1 MITDFLTMYILI
13 LLIIIMLATICVL
26 LLKNF
31 LIEETLTEKE
41 TQINFLKD
49 WLEKTE
55 QAEYKK
61 VFDAVL
67 KSIERD
73 IDNENKM

>member
-31 LIEETLTEKE
+31 LIEETLTERE
-41 TQINFLKD
+41 TQINFLKA

-61 VFDAVL
+61 AFDAVL
-67 KSIERD
+67 KTIERD
-73 IDNENKM
+73 NDNEN